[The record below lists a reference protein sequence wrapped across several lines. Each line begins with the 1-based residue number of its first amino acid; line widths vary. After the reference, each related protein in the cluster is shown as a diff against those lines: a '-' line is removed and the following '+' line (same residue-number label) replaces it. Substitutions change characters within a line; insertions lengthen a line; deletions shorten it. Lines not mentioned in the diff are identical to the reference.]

1 MWLSKNL
8 IWKREEWQT
17 HTIENFSDL
26 ADRIFQS
33 KPMLPGSQLFWA
45 ITLPRQLL
53 VAMSRNTKPTLELV
67 FKVIAPYIV
76 AFPTYR
82 GVLSDQLFNIIFVHK
97 RECDLSIFRQF
108 FFRVFPSGGSA
119 RRVAPTQPDQ
129 GKFDVSKCSFFF
141 MVFTFGAE
149 PAITGARMAQPV

>member
-1 MWLSKNL
+1 
-8 IWKREEWQT
+8 
-17 HTIENFSDL
+17 
-26 ADRIFQS
+26 
-33 KPMLPGSQLFWA
+33 
-45 ITLPRQLL
+45 
-53 VAMSRNTKPTLELV
+53 MSRNTKPTLELV

-129 GKFDVSKCSFFF
+129 VKFDVSKCSSFFF